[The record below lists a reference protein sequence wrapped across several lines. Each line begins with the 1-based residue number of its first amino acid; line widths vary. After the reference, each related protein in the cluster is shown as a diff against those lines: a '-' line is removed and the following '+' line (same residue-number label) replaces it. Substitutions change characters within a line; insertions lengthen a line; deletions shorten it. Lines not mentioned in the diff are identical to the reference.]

1 VENTSDTDWRNVA
14 LTLVSGRPITFT
26 MDLYQP
32 LYIQRPE
39 VQMELYQSLRPQT
52 NQMAMDDKLSD
63 EEAASAPAPASP
75 SAMSKTSAPRELQ
88 RAAAGAAAPRGD
100 FSISQGVTAA
110 AQGGQVGELFQ
121 YAIDKPVT
129 LPRQQSAMLPILNQQ
144 VNGERYSLFNEG
156 TDPKHPLNAVKLKN
170 ASTLHLMQGPITVFD
185 AGTYAGDAQIT
196 DLAPGAEQLVTYALD
211 LDTEVQATAGSSPVS
226 LVSVRITR
234 GIFLYTSKAQQERI
248 YTIKNNGTKNRR
260 VLVEH
265 PYQPEWTLAAP
276 KEPLE
281 RTRDAYRFAVP
292 VSAGKS
298 ASLSVVQTRTLEQSI
313 ALSNLASDQVSF
325 YMKNPVVSPAVK
337 AALQKLADLQLK
349 AADSAAQRA
358 GKEQRVSDIS
368 NDQSRIRA
376 NMDRL
381 SQGSD
386 LYKRYV
392 KTLSDEED
400 ELAKLRDDIARLR
413 DTETA
418 QRKAISDYIQT
429 IEVS

>member
-1 VENTSDTDWRNVA
+1 
-14 LTLVSGRPITFT
+14 
-26 MDLYQP
+26 
-32 LYIQRPE
+32 
-39 VQMELYQSLRPQT
+39 
-52 NQMAMDDKLSD
+52 
-63 EEAASAPAPASP
+63 
-75 SAMSKTSAPRELQ
+75 
-88 RAAAGAAAPRGD
+88 
-100 FSISQGVTAA
+100 
-110 AQGGQVGELFQ
+110 
-121 YAIDKPVT
+121 
-129 LPRQQSAMLPILNQQ
+129 
-144 VNGERYSLFNEG
+144 
-156 TDPKHPLNAVKLKN
+156 
-170 ASTLHLMQGPITVFD
+170 
-185 AGTYAGDAQIT
+185 
-196 DLAPGAEQLVTYALD
+196 
-211 LDTEVQATAGSSPVS
+211 
-226 LVSVRITR
+226 VRITR

>member
-1 VENTSDTDWRNVA
+1 
-14 LTLVSGRPITFT
+14 
-26 MDLYQP
+26 
-32 LYIQRPE
+32 
-39 VQMELYQSLRPQT
+39 MELYQSLRPQT
-52 NQMAMDDKLSD
+52 NQMAMDDQLSD
-63 EEAASAPAPASP
+63 EEAASAEAPAPAPASP
-75 SAMSKTSAPRELQ
+75 SAMSKSSAPREMQ
-88 RAAAGAAAPRGD
+88 RALAGAGAPRGD
-100 FSISQGVTAA
+100 FSVSQGVSAA
-110 AQGGQVGELFQ
+110 ARGGQVGELFQ
-121 YAIDKPVT
+121 YAIDKPVN
-129 LPRQQSAMLPILNQQ
+129 LSRQQSAMLPILNQQ
-144 VNGERYSLFNEG
+144 VTGERYSLFNEG

-170 ASTLHLMQGPITVFD
+170 ASALHLMQGPITVFD

-248 YTIKNNGTKNRR
+248 YEIKNNGTKNRT

-265 PYQPEWTLAAP
+265 PYQPEWTLTSP
-276 KEPLE
+276 KEALE

-298 ASLSVVQTRTLEQSI
+298 ATLSVVQTRTLEQSI
-313 ALSNLASDQVSF
+313 ALSNLGSDQVAL
-325 YMKNPVVSPAVK
+325 YVKNPVVTPAVK
-337 AALQKLADLQLK
+337 AALQKLVDLQQK
-349 AADSAAQRA
+349 AATTAAQRA
-358 GKEQRVSDIS
+358 GKEQRVSDIG

-381 SQGSD
+381 SQSSD

-400 ELAKLRDDIARLR
+400 ELAKLNDDIAKLR
-413 DTETA
+413 DAEA
-418 QRKAISDYIQT
+418 VQRKAVSDYIQT